1 MSRPSLKTL
10 AANAACLLAL
20 GWLYGGDLFDAF
32 QARRAEVSAL
42 VAIPSKA
49 WPLAVL
55 SLTAGALAVG
65 VWGLWRGR
73 GEGFK
78 GYRLLPILL
87 LCALFV
93 DLMVAENRGPLR
105 SDEVAFLSLYR
116 FQELAQALA
125 TARSVPKDP
134 AQLSPLLKELG
145 APPYLVRGVRPGS
158 YSLQVR
164 HECEGPV
171 LQAPGA
177 APGTLLYCVAR
188 DHSTAWVTL
197 VGLPAGE
204 RFGSPAIL
212 SLDGEPAVKQVR
224 ALPQEKQGEQAP
236 EPFRE
241 ERAPHARPD

>member
-1 MSRPSLKTL
+1 MTRPSLKTL

-20 GWLYGGDLFDAF
+20 AWLYGGDLLDSFR
-32 QARRAEVSAL
+32 ARSAEVSAL
-42 VAIPSKA
+42 VAIPPVA

-55 SLTAGALAVG
+55 SLTAAALAVG
-65 VWGLWRGR
+65 GWGLWRGR

-93 DLMVAENRGPLR
+93 DLLAAEDQLPLR
-105 SDEVAFLSLYR
+105 SEDVALLSLYR
-116 FQELAQALA
+116 FQEQAQALA
-125 TARSVPKDP
+125 TGRSVPTDP
-134 AQLSPLLKELG
+134 ALLSPLLKELG
-145 APPYLVRGVRPGS
+145 APPYLVRGTRARS

-164 HECEGPV
+164 SGCEGP
-171 LQAPGA
+171 LLEAPGA
-177 APGTLLYCVAR
+177 QPGTLLYCVAS
-188 DHSTAWVTL
+188 DHSAAWVTL

-204 RFGSPAIL
+204 RFGPPGIL

-224 ALPQEKQGEQAP
+224 ALPPPPQGEQAP

-241 ERAPHARPD
+241 ERAPQARPD